1 MAASLYIYL
10 LFFRNRSE
18 GEPGA
23 KEAVT
28 TETAT
33 RKYIREIR
41 FTGKHK
47 TQRLGHSDSMGCVLL
62 STSYTLM
69 H

>member
-1 MAASLYIYL
+1 MAASVYIYR
-10 LFFRNRSE
+10 LFFRNRSG
-18 GEPGA
+18 GEPGT

-28 TETAT
+28 TETAA
-33 RKYIREIR
+33 RKYIGEIC
-41 FTGKHK
+41 FAGKHR
-47 TQRLGHSDSMGCVLL
+47 TQRLGHSDSMGCVLV